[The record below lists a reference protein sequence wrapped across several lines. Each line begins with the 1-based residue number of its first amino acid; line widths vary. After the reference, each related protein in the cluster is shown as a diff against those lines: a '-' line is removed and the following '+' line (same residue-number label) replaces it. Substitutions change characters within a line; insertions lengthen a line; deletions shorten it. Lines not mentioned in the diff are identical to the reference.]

1 MTFLQ
6 QTMQKLSARQERLRR
21 SAKLPASRSGRD
33 YARSIRK
40 AQKALRLA
48 RYLMLQTFAVVSRDT
63 VLGARW
69 HFSQT
74 MQGRRSS
81 NIKKARSL
89 AGLEA
94 SSVRRRLHFPRL
106 LMIAPGQNKSA
117 SRRNHP
123 GQRGIAHAAG
133 AHGARG
139 PRLGFCVDARG
150 PSCTTKWRGSL
161 LRSAQLK
168 KQQTLNARYAQHPSI
183 SVCRQACLDSIY
195 WLSIS
200 YR

>member
-74 MQGRRSS
+74 MQGRKSS

-94 SSVRRRLHFPRL
+94 SSVRRWRHLPCLLLEHSSQVFRVLRLSPRQNNRPLAAASALWPITLLARAYSFPTQPRPANTECSL
-106 LMIAPGQNKSA
+106 RPA
-117 SRRNHP
+117 SVHIGLP
-123 GQRGIAHAAG
+123 AG
-133 AHGARG
+133 
-139 PRLGFCVDARG
+139 
-150 PSCTTKWRGSL
+150 
-161 LRSAQLK
+161 
-168 KQQTLNARYAQHPSI
+168 
-183 SVCRQACLDSIY
+183 
-195 WLSIS
+195 LS
-200 YR
+200 R